1 MAKRRPSGDGMV
13 RKRDDG
19 RWEGR
24 IVVGHKENGDSIFHY
39 VSAKTQKA
47 LMEKLH
53 RCIVEYDGAD
63 LTEDSHMT
71 LGEWLDIWLKECAE
85 PSVRP
90 STYKGY
96 RGYAERNIKPSLGSK
111 QISKVTAADVQT
123 LYRKLQREGGV
134 DGGALSPTTVRRIHG
149 VLHQALNAAV
159 DRHLIV
165 KNPTDDVTLPKK
177 VTAAKTI
184 LNDKQLERFM
194 EAIKADE
201 HWHDFFYLE
210 ITTGLRRGELC
221 GLMWTDF
228 DAEKGTLTV
237 RRTLHNKV
245 GGGYYVGETK
255 TGAGRRII
263 KLPPSTVQL
272 LSERKRTSISQW
284 IFPNPIHPEDP
295 IMPNSGYTRM
305 KKLLAEAGLP
315 DMRFHDLRHTFATM
329 SLEHGMDVKTLSA
342 IIGHVSAKTTLN
354 IYTHITNEMQENAA
368 ASIDRGIAKAEISR
382 QKAEAAS
389 EAQRFEPYTPPRRR
403 PGTGYI
409 KQLKEDLWE
418 GRYSPVWPDGKKH
431 SRNVYGR
438 TREECEEKLAKLILQ
453 MKAEIAALRNGTAA
467 EHPDGVSPKKK
478 QLAEYLRQN
487 PGVSN
492 KSYIARETGMA
503 RTTVQKYFDEV
514 RAELAEPANT

>member
-19 RWEGR
+19 RWEGH

-47 LMEKLH
+47 LMEKMH
-53 RCIVEYDGAD
+53 RCIVEYDGAE
-63 LTEDSHMT
+63 LTEDSRMT

-123 LYRKLQREGGV
+123 LYRKLQKEGSV

-184 LNDKQLERFM
+184 KPNQPIDPSYVRKRLQQILER
-194 EAIKADE
+194 AD
-201 HWHDFFYLE
+201 
-210 ITTGLRRGELC
+210 C
-221 GLMWTDF
+221 
-228 DAEKGTLTV
+228 K
-237 RRTLHNKV
+237 KV
-245 GGGYYVGETK
+245 
-255 TGAGRRII
+255 
-263 KLPPSTVQL
+263 
-272 LSERKRTSISQW
+272 
-284 IFPNPIHPEDP
+284 
-295 IMPNSGYTRM
+295 
-305 KKLLAEAGLP
+305 
-315 DMRFHDLRHTFATM
+315 RFHDLRHTFATM

-354 IYTHITNEMQENAA
+354 IYTHITNEMQESAA

-453 MKAEIAALRNGTAA
+453 MKAEIAVLRNGTAA
-467 EHPDGVSPKKK
+467 EYPDGVSPKKK
-478 QLAEYLRQN
+478 QLAEYLRQH

-492 KSYIARETGMA
+492 KSYIARETGMD
-503 RTTVQKYFDEV
+503 RTTVQKYYDEV
-514 RAELAEPANT
+514 RAELAALVDQ

>member
-1 MAKRRPSGDGMV
+1 MDHRTHERGVGMLNTPYVKKDTIKNFFPVPNAVFDLGLHHMEISIYAYLLRIEDRRTYQCIASYPTIAKMV

-24 IVVGHKENGDSIFHY
+24 IVVGHKENGDAIFHY

-53 RCIVEYDGAD
+53 RCIVEYDGAE
-63 LTEDSHMT
+63 LTEDCRMT
-71 LGEWLDIWLKECAE
+71 LGEWLDIWLRECAE

-90 STYKGY
+90 STYAGY
-96 RGYAERNIKPSLGSK
+96 CGYAERSLKPYLGSK
-111 QISKVTAADVQT
+111 QIGKVTAADVQS

-134 DGGALSPTTVRRIHG
+134 DGGALSPATVRRIHG

-210 ITTGLRRGELC
+210 ITTGLRRGEIC

-237 RRTLHNKV
+237 RRTLHNKE

-272 LSERKRTSISQW
+272 LSERKKTSIFQW

-315 DMRFHDLRHTFATM
+315 DMRFHDLRHTFATHALT
-329 SLEHGMDVKTLSA
+329 SGVDAKTLSG
-342 IIGHVSAKTTLN
+342 ILGHTKTSFTLDT
-354 IYTHITNEMQENAA
+354 YTHVTGDMHRK
-368 ASIDRGIAKAEISR
+368 ASGIV
-382 QKAEAAS
+382 S
-389 EAQRFEPYTPPRRR
+389 EFMNDFVVK
-403 PGTGYI
+403 G
-409 KQLKEDLWE
+409 
-418 GRYSPVWPDGKKH
+418 
-431 SRNVYGR
+431 
-438 TREECEEKLAKLILQ
+438 
-453 MKAEIAALRNGTAA
+453 
-467 EHPDGVSPKKK
+467 
-478 QLAEYLRQN
+478 
-487 PGVSN
+487 
-492 KSYIARETGMA
+492 
-503 RTTVQKYFDEV
+503 
-514 RAELAEPANT
+514 

>member
-1 MAKRRPSGDGMV
+1 MDHRTHERGVGMLNTPYVKKDTIKNFFPVPNAVFDLGLHHMEINIYAYLLRIEDRRTYQCLVSYPTIARKLGISVNTVAKYVAALEEHGLIRTERTEIITRDGL
-13 RKRDDG
+13 KR
-19 RWEGR
+19 
-24 IVVGHKENGDSIFHY
+24 NGCLRYTILPI
-39 VSAKTQKA
+39 K
-47 LMEKLH
+47 
-53 RCIVEYDGAD
+53 
-63 LTEDSHMT
+63 
-71 LGEWLDIWLKECAE
+71 
-85 PSVRP
+85 
-90 STYKGY
+90 KGY

-134 DGGALSPTTVRRIHG
+134 DGGALSPATVRRIHG

-210 ITTGLRRGELC
+210 ITTGLRRGEIC

-237 RRTLHNKV
+237 RRTLHNKE

-315 DMRFHDLRHTFATM
+315 DMRFHDLRHTFATHALT
-329 SLEHGMDVKTLSA
+329 SGVDAKTLSG
-342 IIGHVSAKTTLN
+342 ILGHTKTSFTLDT
-354 IYTHITNEMQENAA
+354 YTHVTGDMHRK
-368 ASIDRGIAKAEISR
+368 ASGIVGEFMSDFVVK
-382 QKAEAAS
+382 
-389 EAQRFEPYTPPRRR
+389 
-403 PGTGYI
+403 G
-409 KQLKEDLWE
+409 
-418 GRYSPVWPDGKKH
+418 
-431 SRNVYGR
+431 
-438 TREECEEKLAKLILQ
+438 
-453 MKAEIAALRNGTAA
+453 
-467 EHPDGVSPKKK
+467 
-478 QLAEYLRQN
+478 
-487 PGVSN
+487 
-492 KSYIARETGMA
+492 
-503 RTTVQKYFDEV
+503 
-514 RAELAEPANT
+514 